1 MPLHPGRDQLPAD
14 GGRIYHRRALVE
26 LHRHGDPPPGRL
38 VIIEGPAGIGKTHLL
53 GIWMQ
58 RRRQHDATVLSVR
71 CSARESGYPW
81 GVARRLLGP
90 AVLARPGLLEDPD
103 PAVRRAARFIGLP
116 MDARVDPDLLDQCVD
131 DLHQLT
137 GRLAE
142 RGGVTLVIDDAHVCD
157 VASLRWL
164 NYLLVRLERLRTT
177 IVLAM
182 RRTREPTDADLVDA
196 IRDAGEGHVIRLRPL
211 SASETAEE
219 VRSALG
225 AETEVEVVTAYHYAC
240 GGNPLLLGRL
250 LNSVASDG
258 SSTDTGRPDAVV
270 KLGALAQH
278 DMVLHR
284 MAVSSDE
291 SRALV
296 DAVAILDQDATV
308 MLCASMADLSIRT
321 AATLVARL
329 RDEGL
334 LVCDAEPLT
343 ARSRL
348 SFTHPMIR
356 QAMVGAAGTSTGHR
370 RAALILLRA
379 GAGAERVADHLVNV
393 KPIEEPE
400 FIAVLRDGARQAMDR
415 GAAAVAVNYLRRA
428 IAEPLPD
435 DVRTTLLIE
444 LSRAELLVAPAAAA
458 RHLEQATI
466 RGRDATLGLATP
478 DQASALWLANRSA
491 EAVRML
497 QETLDELLS
506 RERRGPGYGAD
517 DRIMLQSRLIQVA
530 YEHSPTV
537 RLAAAHA
544 SDVAEA
550 AGQDNPAGWAAA
562 AAMAV
567 HGMAGNLDAR
577 QTLEYADRAMLA
589 LDQRMS
595 HLALRACLAY
605 LMADEIDAS
614 ACVSGQIIQQGQVQ
628 GSTFLWAIGQVMRAG
643 EHLFAGAAADSVTA
657 TRHALNVVEE
667 EHRPLALNARSLQA
681 MALIMQGRIAEAGA
695 ALIVQDPPLTDAAW
709 EWPLH
714 LYARSQLLNAR
725 GDPHGA
731 LAALRACGRHLQNTG
746 ITNPAL
752 VSWRSEAVFILM
764 GLGEPD
770 EARALAEEEL
780 AGARSWGTPRAVGN
794 ALCALGVTVGGSEGE
809 DVLREA
815 VDRLEHSSSP
825 PLLVRAWIA
834 LATTAHRNGRAAVAR
849 EAVQKAGACLTQGR
863 APALLSQVDTV
874 RHLVGLPR
882 LETAADRLTLTA
894 NEQKVARLAAAGAS
908 NRDIAE
914 SLFVTLRTVEFH
926 LSNVYRKLGI
936 SGRSALRTALTPDDR
951 PPDGAGGNG

>member
-1 MPLHPGRDQLPAD
+1 MPLHPGHDRLAAD
-14 GGRIYHRRALVE
+14 RGRLYHRRALAE
-26 LHRHGDPPPGRL
+26 LPRHGNPASGRL

-53 GIWMQ
+53 RIWMQ
-58 RRRQHDATVLSVR
+58 LRRQHGATVLHVR

-90 AVLARPGLLEDPD
+90 AVLARPGLLDDPD
-103 PAVRRAARFIGLP
+103 LAVRRAARFIGLP
-116 MDARVDPDLLDQCVD
+116 LDAGTGPDLLDECVD

-137 GRLAE
+137 VRLAE
-142 RGGVTLVIDDAHVCD
+142 QDGITLVIDDAHACD

-164 NYLLVRLERLRTT
+164 NHLLVRLEQLRTT

-182 RRTREPTDADLVDA
+182 RRSQEPTDADLIDA
-196 IRDAGEGHVIRLRPL
+196 IRDAGEGHVIRLWPL

-225 AETEVEVVTAYHYAC
+225 TETEAEVVTGYHYAC
-240 GGNPLLLGRL
+240 GGNPLLLDRL
-250 LNSVASDG
+250 LNSVTSDG
-258 SSTDTGRPDAVV
+258 SSTDPDLSGTVV
-270 KLGALAQH
+270 KIGALAQH

-296 DAVAILDQDATV
+296 DAVAILDQDATL

-321 AATLVARL
+321 AATLAARL

-334 LVCDAEPLT
+334 LVCDTEPLT
-343 ARSRL
+343 ARTRL

-356 QAMVGAAGTSTGHR
+356 QAMVGAAGTSAGHS
-370 RAALILLRA
+370 RAAQILLGA
-379 GAGAERVADHLVNV
+379 GAGAERVAAHLVNV
-393 KPIEEPE
+393 KPIDDPE
-400 FIAVLRDGARQAMDR
+400 FIAVLRDGARQATAR
-415 GAAAVAVNYLRRA
+415 GAAAVAVSYLRRA

-435 DVRTTLLIE
+435 DVRTTILIE

-458 RHLEQATI
+458 RHLEQATAREGEAI
-466 RGRDATLGLATP
+466 RGLATP

-506 RERRGPGYGAD
+506 RERRGPGYDAD

-605 LMADEIDAS
+605 VMADEIDAS

-657 TRHALNVVEE
+657 TRYALNVVEE
-667 EHRPLALNARSLQA
+667 EHRPLALNARSLQT
-681 MALIMQGRIAEAGA
+681 MALIMQGRIVEAEAG
-695 ALIVQDPPLTDAAW
+695 LIAQDPPLTDAAW

-714 LYARSQLLNAR
+714 LFARAQLLTAR

-731 LAALRACGRHLQNTG
+731 LAALRACGRHLQRTG

-752 VSWRSEAVFILM
+752 TSWRSEAAFVLA
-764 GLGEPD
+764 GLGELG

-780 AGARSWGTPRAVGN
+780 AAARFWGTPRTVGN
-794 ALCALGVTVGGSEGE
+794 ALCALGMTIGGPEGE

-815 VDRLEHSSSP
+815 VDLLDYSSSP
-825 PLLVRAWIA
+825 PLLIRAWIV
-834 LATTAHRNGRAAVAR
+834 LATTAHRNGRTAIAR
-849 EAVQKAGACLTQGR
+849 EAVQKAGACLNRCQ
-863 APALLSQVDTV
+863 APALATQVDAV
-874 RHLVGLPR
+874 RQLVGLPR

-908 NRDIAE
+908 NREIAE

-951 PPDGAGGNG
+951 PSDGAPGTG